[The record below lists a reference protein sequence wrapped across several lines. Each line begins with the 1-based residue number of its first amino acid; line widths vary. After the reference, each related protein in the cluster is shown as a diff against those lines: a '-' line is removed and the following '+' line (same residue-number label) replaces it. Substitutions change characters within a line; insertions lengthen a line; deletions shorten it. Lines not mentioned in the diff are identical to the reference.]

1 MSSSPHESLLA
12 QEDASLQRAEA
23 EVTEPGCFLAYGFY
37 KDARGLALNIAYQL
51 PVPRA
56 DKFNHCYLR
65 FMHDG
70 EMAVI
75 PRTHAIYSRQ
85 NYLSRLHRNGYNY

>member
-1 MSSSPHESLLA
+1 MSSSSHEALLA
-12 QEDASLQRAEA
+12 RAEN
-23 EVTEPGCFLAYGFY
+23 EVTYPGCFLAYGFY
-37 KDARGLALNIAYQL
+37 KDPRGLALNIAYQL

-56 DKFNHCYLR
+56 DEFNHCYLR
-65 FMHDG
+65 FMHNG

-85 NYLSRLHRNGYNY
+85 NYLSRLHRN

>member
-1 MSSSPHESLLA
+1 M
-12 QEDASLQRAEA
+12 RAEE
-23 EVTEPGCFLAYGFY
+23 EVTAAGCFLAYGFY
-37 KDARGLALNIAYQL
+37 KDPRGLALNIAYQL
-51 PVPRA
+51 PLPRA
-56 DKFNHCYLR
+56 DDINFHCYLR

-85 NYLSRLHRNGYNY
+85 NYLSRLHRH

>member
-1 MSSSPHESLLA
+1 MSSSSPGLWLA
-12 QEDASLQRAEA
+12 RAEK
-23 EVTEPGCFLAYGFY
+23 EVTAAGCFLAYGFN
-37 KDARGLALNIAYQL
+37 KDARGLGLNIAYQL
-51 PVPRA
+51 PVPRP
-56 DKFNHCYLR
+56 DNYNHCYLR

-85 NYLSRLHRNGYNY
+85 NYLSRLYRN